1 MNRVIEKS
9 KLYKFFLQEF
19 NADLEHPDTIS
30 KELIEHA
37 HKVVKIILEFIEMPN
52 HKLLYMLNT
61 HFLQG
66 MRECFPHYGIIYTQK
81 VHATLVEAVQ
91 QRLMDG
97 ADVEIEWT
105 ETQYNNFVV
114 WKPEYEKR

>member
-37 HKVVKIILEFIEMPN
+37 HNVVNVILDFIEMPD

-97 ADVEIEWT
+97 ADVEYEWT
-105 ETQYNNFVV
+105 ESQ
-114 WKPEYEKR
+114 EAL